1 MISYQVEDLALAIP
15 EMQELFNEHWEEV
28 ACNQEVI
35 KLDPDWDSYY
45 TMIDSGITH
54 LVTARE
60 GGILLGYF
68 LCIITRELHYKNI
81 KTANTDIFFLKKEHR
96 NGFAGI
102 KLFKVLEKTLKD
114 IGVNKINT
122 ATKLSLD
129 IGPMLER
136 LGYTPVE
143 RLYSKLI

>member
-15 EMQELFNEHWEEV
+15 EMKELFNEHWEEV
-28 ACNQEVI
+28 ACNKDVI
-35 KLDPDWDSYY
+35 KLDPDWPVYY
-45 TMIDSGITH
+45 RMIDEGRTH

-60 GGILLGYF
+60 NGNLLGYF
-68 LCIITRELHYKNI
+68 LCVITKELHYRNVT
-81 KTANTDIFFLKKEHR
+81 TANTDIFFLKKEYRH
-96 NGFAGI
+96 GFAGV

-136 LGYTPVE
+136 LGYKPVE